1 MHIFFLKKARLAQ
14 LICLKQRMNS
24 SYCWRQTCK
33 LHSDIPKGFSFS
45 HRQYEASIFLAKTS
59 LLLMTY
65 WVNGKIYSIQTEGA
79 IDGLCLQHQTFTTCI
94 NQAELQTLV
103 RWRSFRWWST
113 PSTLMRL
120 FSWSLDPSLKGD
132 QRWKSVILPNLRNRS
147 KPPLEAQTPVWDFHP

>member
-1 MHIFFLKKARLAQ
+1 
-14 LICLKQRMNS
+14 MNS

-33 LHSDIPKGFSFS
+33 LHSVIPKDFSFS
-45 HRQYEASIFLAKTS
+45 HLQYEASIFLAKTS

-79 IDGLCLQHQTFTTCI
+79 IDGLCFQHQTFTSCI

-120 FSWSLDPSLKGD
+120 FSWSLDPSLRGD
-132 QRWKSVILPNLRNRS
+132 QRWKSAILPNLRNRS
-147 KPPLEAQTPVWDFHP
+147 KPPLEAQTPVWDFHPLQTTGRRLTVPLDS